1 MALRPPPA
9 AQREPLLSV
18 TALPGS
24 SCGQVVVEVA
34 GEVDAFTAPLLEACL
49 QSQTDRRGLTEL
61 VVELDR
67 VTFLGAAG
75 IASLASAHRRC
86 RSRAARLV
94 LRCSRRRVLRPLQ
107 LTGLSELVSLERPL
121 PTRPTREAARPRRLP
136 RRAPARC
143 GDGRTGTG
151 HAGAHRRSRS

>member
-1 MALRPPPA
+1 MARALPPVP
-9 AQREPLLSV
+9 QREQLLSV
-18 TALPGS
+18 TVLPGS
-24 SCGQVVVEVA
+24 SRDQVVVEVV

-61 VVELDR
+61 VVDLEQ

-94 LRCSRRRVLRPLQ
+94 LHCGRRRVLRPLQ
-107 LTGLSELVSLERPL
+107 LTGLSELVTLAQRL
-121 PTRPTREAARPRRLP
+121 PTRSPREATRPRRRP
-136 RRAPARC
+136 RRTAP
-143 GDGRTGTG
+143 
-151 HAGAHRRSRS
+151 RRPRRGCQEADAPR